1 MVLGSRE
8 IRISHRVHLH
18 HRNLN
23 FYFLKHFCF
32 ILISGRCKT
41 WKKTLT
47 IILKMMPQFDTFS
60 FFSQLFWVF
69 LAFSYLY
76 LVLCFYLLP
85 AFSAALKVRSKKLA
99 QVDSITNTTSVVSS
113 STSNLL
119 FFENITSKLG
129 GIFFY
134 RKSLTGDINSAYSHL
149 LFKNEAFYQF
159 NFLMLNQFK
168 VVTFF
173 I

>member
-1 MVLGSRE
+1 
-8 IRISHRVHLH
+8 
-18 HRNLN
+18 
-23 FYFLKHFCF
+23 
-32 ILISGRCKT
+32 
-41 WKKTLT
+41 
-47 IILKMMPQFDTFS
+47 
-60 FFSQLFWVF
+60 
-69 LAFSYLY
+69 
-76 LVLCFYLLP
+76 LCFYLLP

-99 QVDSITNTTSVVSS
+99 QIDSIVNSTSVVSS
-113 STSNLL
+113 SASNLL
-119 FFENITSKLG
+119 FFENITSKLS

-134 RKSLTGDINSAYSHL
+134 RKSLTGDINYAYYHL